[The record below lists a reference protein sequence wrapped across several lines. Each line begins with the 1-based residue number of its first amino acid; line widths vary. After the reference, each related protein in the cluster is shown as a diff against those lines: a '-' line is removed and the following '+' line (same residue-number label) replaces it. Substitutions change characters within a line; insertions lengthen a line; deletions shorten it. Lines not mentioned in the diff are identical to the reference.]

1 MARFCTAQVLDVVLD
16 GEVAYLVT
24 EFIEGPTLA
33 AWIAQDGPL
42 RGSMLDSLAT
52 GVAAA
57 LNGIHAAGVVHRDL
71 KAGNVL
77 LSRLGPKVIDF
88 GIARSTDPAGA
99 RTDSGP
105 VIGTP
110 AYMAPEQFDGK
121 ITAASDVFAWGC
133 VISYAATGRTP
144 FGAGTPYE
152 VMRRVIT
159 DEPDLS
165 GLEPRLRDLVGRAL
179 RKRPEQR
186 PTARELLLA
195 LVGDEADPVLATTRM
210 LDAADWT
217 LPDPP
222 PDDAPAR
229 GEPRRI
235 PYRLL
240 ALAAAAV
247 AALVT
252 AIVLF
257 PGGGTPTG
265 SGAQSGGT
273 PTGTGTAEPVTPL
286 RTGTTGTVPPTARAG
301 SGGSPAAHAGSG
313 GSPAGTAGRGISL
326 GTRVPR
332 TGTVAL
338 GIGEVHRYDL
348 VLADGDGLYLQG
360 GRGVRRSPAALD
372 AGPPRRRHRRRRE
385 PDVCAVRAA
394 PARGRRLRTAD
405 RWTRRRGPLRA
416 AADPGVGGGGCQ
428 AIWRCGRRPACRSC
442 RWKATGSR
450 SAAPMR
456 TISRCRSIGGCPGCT
471 RSSSAIRPVGVCGT
485 SAPATERWS
494 TAGASGRTGRWST
507 ATRSGPVR
515 RASSTGPARRRRPR
529 ARPPRARRPGRR

>member
-1 MARFCTAQVLDVVLD
+1 MTQGGADAPVPTSTLTGSAGGAPPPAGPLLPGDPRRLGPYQVVGRLGEGGMGTVFLASAATTRGGAPVAIKVIRAEYARDELFRARFRREAEAARRVARFCTAQVLDVVLD

-33 AWIAQDGPL
+33 AWIARDGPL

-57 LNGIHAAGVVHRDL
+57 LNGIHAAGIVHRDL

-88 GIARSTDPAGA
+88 GIARSTDHAVA

-133 VISYAATGRTP
+133 VIAYAATGRTP

-152 VMRRVIT
+152 VMRRVTT

-195 LVGDEADPVLATTRM
+195 LVGDGADPVLATTRM

-217 LPDPP
+217 LPPP
-222 PDDAPAR
+222 GVAPTR
-229 GEPRRI
+229 SEPRRI
-235 PYRLL
+235 PYRSL

-252 AIVLF
+252 AIVLL
-257 PGGGTPTG
+257 PGGGTPTSNGARSG
-265 SGAQSGGT
+265 ST
-273 PTGTGTAEPVTPL
+273 PTGTGTGTVAPA
-286 RTGTTGTVPPTARAG
+286 RTGTAETVAPAARA
-301 SGGSPAAHAGSG
+301 SSE

-326 GTRVPR
+326 DTRVPA

-338 GIGEVHRYDL
+338 GVGEMHSYDL
-348 VLADGDGLYLQG
+348 VLPDGGGPYLLYLQG
-360 GRGVRRSPAALD
+360 VADDCDAHLLPWTLVRRGGGKVTGANLTCAPYGPIQLT
-372 AGPPRRRHRRRRE
+372 AGGYE
-385 PDVCAVRAA
+385 
-394 PARGRRLRTAD
+394 LRI
-405 RWTRRRGPLRA
+405 GG
-416 AADPGVGGGGCQ
+416 PGVE
-428 AIWRCGRRPACRSC
+428 GRYALQLNR
-442 RWKATGSR
+442 K
-450 SAAPMR
+450 
-456 TISRCRSIGGCPGCT
+456 
-471 RSSSAIRPVGVCGT
+471 
-485 SAPATERWS
+485 
-494 TAGASGRTGRWST
+494 
-507 ATRSGPVR
+507 
-515 RASSTGPARRRRPR
+515 
-529 ARPPRARRPGRR
+529 